1 MSDMSREFE
10 YISKMEEIFDEI
22 TAAQDSL
29 KRTIDSGAIYL
40 PAHTVTK
47 SPPKVAGIFVSLTE

>member
-29 KRTIDSGAIYL
+29 KRTIDSGTIYL
-40 PAHTVTK
+40 PAQPIHE
-47 SPPKVAGIFVSLTE
+47 FNC